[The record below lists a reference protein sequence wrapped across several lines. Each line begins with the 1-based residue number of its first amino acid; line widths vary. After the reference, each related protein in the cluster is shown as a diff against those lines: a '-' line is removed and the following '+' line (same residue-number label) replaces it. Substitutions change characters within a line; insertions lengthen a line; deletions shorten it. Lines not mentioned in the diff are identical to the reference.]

1 MLRWFVLL
9 TLLLISNWLFA
20 QNWNLIYQRE
30 LEAEE
35 FLLEKQY
42 ERAAKKYEDA
52 LKLIPTSANLKFKV
66 GSVYLLTPTK
76 KHLAL
81 DFLKEAAKGAST
93 EFDPRAI
100 KEEAAPIDAWYQ
112 LGRALQMDNQFT
124 EAIAAFEKFKSFL
137 DPSDPFVAN
146 VNKRIES
153 CRMAPQLMVDEQGL
167 EAINLGNIINSK
179 DANFNA
185 VVSGDGKTL
194 AYTRLGS
201 RGYEVYVAKRKG
213 DAWERPRRITDDIR
227 GGFLKTASL
236 SYDGT
241 WLYLVDDFAS
251 TQSIYDTFYDEGW
264 VRSKRL
270 KRPITSKFNETHAAL
285 SPDGKTLYFTSD
297 RPGGHGGLDIYKSTQ
312 DHRGRWGDPVNLGPR
327 VNTELDEETPF
338 LTPDGRY
345 LFFSSQ
351 GHSSMGGFD
360 IFYVDLND
368 TGEPINLGYPVNDA
382 GDNLFYYPQSLT
394 KGLMA
399 LSQSDGFGPQDIYEL
414 QITPLVTLNGNLAV
428 VDKQSAPADEKVR
441 VEIIDLQS
449 TDMIAE
455 ISANLTDK
463 SFSKRLRPGDYL
475 VQAKANGYEDFE
487 LKFTIAAT
495 QAPQDLNIS
504 LIPIPQAPQPEIQLA
519 IQQEIE
525 GETLQTEPR
534 PEPEHLDPSA
544 GPGHREISE
553 LPQSTQ
559 STQSIQS
566 IQSTQSQPELK
577 PQPQTKTQ
585 PVRSFVAE
593 TLPTEGYYTVQFMAL
608 LVPVPESHFQNI
620 EGVIITQGA
629 DGYHRYS
636 VGAVA
641 TRSEAQVIQ
650 QQLRSLGY
658 NESFIRYNKPS
669 QHQTVQGMESE
680 SHFTIQ
686 VMALRNPADMSRF
699 GNLPDVKVEQGD
711 DSFYRYFTGSYSS
724 HQQASDDLARIERI
738 GYKGAFVRK
747 L

>member
-1 MLRWFVLL
+1 MVRWFILL
-9 TLLLISNWLFA
+9 SFLLLSNVLPA

-35 FLLEKQY
+35 FLIDKQY

-81 DFLKEAAKGAST
+81 NYLKEAAKGAST
-93 EFDPRAI
+93 EFNPRAI

-124 EAIAAFEKFKSFL
+124 EAISAFEKFKSLL
-137 DPSDPFVAN
+137 DPSDPFVTN

-153 CRMAPQLMVDEQGL
+153 CRNAPQLMADEQGL
-167 EAINLGNIINSK
+167 ETINLGNIINSK

-185 VVSGDGKTL
+185 VVSGDGTTL
-194 AYTRLGS
+194 AYTRQGN

-270 KRPITSKFNETHAAL
+270 KKPITSKFNESHAAV

-297 RPGGHGGLDIYKSTQ
+297 RPGGRGGLDIYKSSQ
-312 DHRGRWGDPVNLGPR
+312 DSRGRWGDPVNLGPR
-327 VNTELDEETPF
+327 VNTELDEDTPF

-351 GHSSMGGFD
+351 GHNSMGGFD
-360 IFYVDLND
+360 IFYVDLNGS
-368 TGEPINLGYPVNDA
+368 GEPINLGYPVNDA

-428 VDKQSAPADEKVR
+428 VDNQSAPADEQVR

-449 TDMIAE
+449 TDMIAQ
-455 ISANLTDK
+455 ISASLTDK
-463 SFSKRLRPGDYL
+463 SFTKRLRPGDYL
-475 VQAKANGYEDFE
+475 VQAKANGFEDFE
-487 LKFTIAAT
+487 MNFTIAAT

-504 LIPIPQAPQPEIQLA
+504 LIPIPQE
-519 IQQEIE
+519 
-525 GETLQTEPR
+525 
-534 PEPEHLDPSA
+534 PEPESLLAMQQDIEEEIIQLEPEPKHLDPSA
-544 GPGHREISE
+544 GSGNRELSE
-553 LPQSTQ
+553 SPQS
-559 STQSIQS
+559 I
-566 IQSTQSQPELK
+566 QSQPELK
-577 PQPQTKTQ
+577 PQPQPKAQ
-585 PVRSFVAE
+585 PVRSFVVE

-620 EGVIITQGA
+620 DGVLVTQGA

-641 TRSEAQVIQ
+641 TRGEAQVIQ
-650 QQLRSLGY
+650 QQLRGLGY
-658 NESFIRYNKPS
+658 SESFIKYSNSS
-669 QHQTVQGMESE
+669 QAKAAQKIEYESQ
-680 SHFTIQ
+680 FTIQ
-686 VMALRNPADMSRF
+686 VMALRSPADMSRF
-699 GNLPDVKVEQGD
+699 SNLPDVKVEQGD
-711 DSFYRYFTGSYSS
+711 DSFYRYYTGNYSS
-724 HQQASDDLARIERI
+724 HQQASDDLPRIERI

>member
-1 MLRWFVLL
+1 MVRWFILL
-9 TLLLISNWLFA
+9 SFLLLSNVILA

-35 FLLEKQY
+35 FLIDKQY

-81 DFLKEAAKGAST
+81 NFLKEAAKGAST
-93 EFDPRAI
+93 EFNPRAI

-112 LGRALQMDNQFT
+112 LGRALQIDNQFT
-124 EAIAAFEKFKSFL
+124 EAIAAFEKFKSLL
-137 DPSDPFVAN
+137 DPSDPFVTN

-153 CRMAPQLMVDEQGL
+153 CRNAPQLMADEQGL
-167 EAINLGNIINSK
+167 ETINLGNIINSK

-185 VVSGDGKTL
+185 VVSGDGTTL
-194 AYTRLGS
+194 AYTRQGN

-270 KRPITSKFNETHAAL
+270 KKPITSKFNESHAAV

-297 RPGGHGGLDIYKSTQ
+297 RPGGRGGLDIYKSTQ
-312 DHRGRWGDPVNLGPR
+312 DSRGRWGDPVNLGPR
-327 VNTELDEETPF
+327 VNTEFDEDTPF

-351 GHSSMGGFD
+351 GHNSMGGFD
-360 IFYVDLND
+360 IFYVDFNGS
-368 TGEPINLGYPVNDA
+368 GEPINLGYPVNDA

-428 VDKQSAPADEKVR
+428 VDNQSAPADEQVR

-449 TDMIAE
+449 TDMIAQ
-455 ISANLTDK
+455 ISTSLTNK
-463 SFSKRLRPGDYL
+463 SFTKRLRPGDYL
-475 VQAKANGYEDFE
+475 VQARAIGFEDFE
-487 LKFTIAAT
+487 MSFTIAAT

-504 LIPIPQAPQPEIQLA
+504 LIPIPQE
-519 IQQEIE
+519 
-525 GETLQTEPR
+525 
-534 PEPEHLDPSA
+534 PEPESLLAMQQDIEEEIIQLEPEPKHLDPSA
-544 GPGHREISE
+544 GSGNRELSE
-553 LPQSTQ
+553 SPQS
-559 STQSIQS
+559 I
-566 IQSTQSQPELK
+566 QSQPELK
-577 PQPQTKTQ
+577 PQPQPKAQ
-585 PVRSFVAE
+585 PVRSFVVE

-620 EGVIITQGA
+620 DGVLVTQGA

-641 TRSEAQVIQ
+641 TRGEAQVIQ
-650 QQLRSLGY
+650 QQLRGLGY
-658 NESFIRYNKPS
+658 SESFIKYSNPS
-669 QHQTVQGMESE
+669 QAKAAQKLEYESQ
-680 SHFTIQ
+680 FTIQ
-686 VMALRNPADMSRF
+686 VMALRSPADMSRF
-699 GNLPDVKVEQGD
+699 SNLPDVKVEQGD
-711 DSFYRYFTGSYSS
+711 DSFYRYYTGNYSS
-724 HQQASDDLARIERI
+724 HQQASDDLPRIERI

>member
-1 MLRWFVLL
+1 MYLLMVRWFILL
-9 TLLLISNWLFA
+9 SFLLLSNVLPA

-35 FLLEKQY
+35 FLIDKQY

-81 DFLKEAAKGAST
+81 NYLKEAAKGAST
-93 EFDPRAI
+93 EFNPRAI

-124 EAIAAFEKFKSFL
+124 EAISAFEKFKSLL
-137 DPSDPFVAN
+137 DPSDPFVTN

-153 CRMAPQLMVDEQGL
+153 CRKAPQLMADEQGL
-167 EAINLGNIINSK
+167 ETINLGNIINSK

-185 VVSGDGKTL
+185 VVSGDGTTL
-194 AYTRLGS
+194 AYTRQGN

-213 DAWERPRRITDDIR
+213 DALERPRRITDDIR

-270 KRPITSKFNETHAAL
+270 KKPITSKFNESHAAV

-297 RPGGHGGLDIYKSTQ
+297 RPGGRGGLDIYKSTQ
-312 DHRGRWGDPVNLGPR
+312 DSRGRWGDPVNLGPR
-327 VNTELDEETPF
+327 VNTELDEDTPF

-351 GHSSMGGFD
+351 GHNSIGGFD
-360 IFYVDLND
+360 IFYVDLNGS
-368 TGEPINLGYPVNDA
+368 GEPINLGYPVNDA

-428 VDKQSAPADEKVR
+428 VDNQSAPADEQVR

-449 TDMIAE
+449 TDMIAQ
-455 ISANLTDK
+455 ISASLTDK
-463 SFSKRLRPGDYL
+463 SFTKRLRPGDYL
-475 VQAKANGYEDFE
+475 VQAKANGFEDFE
-487 LKFTIAAT
+487 MNFTIAAT

-504 LIPIPQAPQPEIQLA
+504 LIPIPQE
-519 IQQEIE
+519 
-525 GETLQTEPR
+525 
-534 PEPEHLDPSA
+534 PEPESLLAMQQDIEEEIIQLEPEPKHLDPSA
-544 GPGHREISE
+544 GSGNRELSE
-553 LPQSTQ
+553 SPQS
-559 STQSIQS
+559 I
-566 IQSTQSQPELK
+566 QSQPELK
-577 PQPQTKTQ
+577 PQPQPKAQ
-585 PVRSFVAE
+585 PVRSFVVE

-608 LVPVPESHFQNI
+608 LVPIPESHFQNI
-620 EGVIITQGA
+620 DGVLVTQGA

-641 TRSEAQVIQ
+641 TRGEAQVIQ
-650 QQLRSLGY
+650 QQLRGLGY
-658 NESFIRYNKPS
+658 SESFIKYSNPS
-669 QHQTVQGMESE
+669 QAKAAQKIEYESQ
-680 SHFTIQ
+680 FTIQ
-686 VMALRNPADMSRF
+686 VMALRSPADMSRF
-699 GNLPDVKVEQGD
+699 SNLPDVKVEQGD
-711 DSFYRYFTGSYSS
+711 DSFYRYYTGNYSS
-724 HQQASDDLARIERI
+724 HQQASDDLPRIERI

>member
-1 MLRWFVLL
+1 MVRWFILL
-9 TLLLISNWLFA
+9 SFLLLSNVLPA

-35 FLLEKQY
+35 FLIDKQY

-81 DFLKEAAKGAST
+81 NFLKEAAKGAST
-93 EFDPRAI
+93 EFNPRAI

-124 EAIAAFEKFKSFL
+124 EAIAAFEKFKSLL
-137 DPSDPFVAN
+137 DPSDPFVTN

-153 CRMAPQLMVDEQGL
+153 CRNAPQLMADEQGL
-167 EAINLGNIINSK
+167 ETINLGNIINSK

-185 VVSGDGKTL
+185 VVSGDGTTL
-194 AYTRLGS
+194 AYTRQGN

-270 KRPITSKFNETHAAL
+270 KKPITSKFNESHAAV

-297 RPGGHGGLDIYKSTQ
+297 RPGGRGGLDIYKSTQ
-312 DHRGRWGDPVNLGPR
+312 DSRGRWGDPVNLGPR
-327 VNTELDEETPF
+327 VNTELDEDTPF

-351 GHSSMGGFD
+351 GHNSIGGFD
-360 IFYVDLND
+360 IFYVDLNGS
-368 TGEPINLGYPVNDA
+368 GEPINLGYPVNDA

-428 VDKQSAPADEKVR
+428 VDNQSAPADEQVR

-449 TDMIAE
+449 TDMIAQ
-455 ISANLTDK
+455 ISASLTDK
-463 SFSKRLRPGDYL
+463 SFTKRLRPGDYL
-475 VQAKANGYEDFE
+475 VQAKANGFEDFE
-487 LKFTIAAT
+487 MNFTIAAT

-504 LIPIPQAPQPEIQLA
+504 LIPIPQE
-519 IQQEIE
+519 
-525 GETLQTEPR
+525 
-534 PEPEHLDPSA
+534 PEPESLLAMQQDIEEEIIQLEPEPKHLDPSA
-544 GPGHREISE
+544 GSGNRELSE
-553 LPQSTQ
+553 SPQS
-559 STQSIQS
+559 I
-566 IQSTQSQPELK
+566 QSQPELK
-577 PQPQTKTQ
+577 PQPQPKAQ
-585 PVRSFVAE
+585 PVRSFVVE

-620 EGVIITQGA
+620 DGVLVTQGA

-641 TRSEAQVIQ
+641 TRGEAQVIQ
-650 QQLRSLGY
+650 QQLRGLGY
-658 NESFIRYNKPS
+658 SESFIKYSNPS
-669 QHQTVQGMESE
+669 QAKAAQKIEYESQ
-680 SHFTIQ
+680 FTIQ
-686 VMALRNPADMSRF
+686 VMALRSPADMSRF
-699 GNLPDVKVEQGD
+699 SNLPDVKVEQGD
-711 DSFYRYFTGSYSS
+711 DSFYRYYTGNYSS
-724 HQQASDDLARIERI
+724 HQQASDDLPRIERI

>member
-1 MLRWFVLL
+1 MLSNVLP
-9 TLLLISNWLFA
+9 A

-35 FLLEKQY
+35 FLIDKQY

-81 DFLKEAAKGAST
+81 NYLKEAAKGAST
-93 EFDPRAI
+93 EFNPRAI

-112 LGRALQMDNQFT
+112 LGRALQIDNQFT
-124 EAIAAFEKFKSFL
+124 EAIAAFEKFKSLL
-137 DPSDPFVAN
+137 DPSDPFVTN

-153 CRMAPQLMVDEQGL
+153 CRNAPQLMADEQGL
-167 EAINLGNIINSK
+167 ETINLGNIINSK

-185 VVSGDGKTL
+185 VVSGDGTTL
-194 AYTRLGS
+194 AYTRQGN

-270 KRPITSKFNETHAAL
+270 KKPITSKFNESHAAV

-297 RPGGHGGLDIYKSTQ
+297 RPGGRGGLDIYKSTQ
-312 DHRGRWGDPVNLGPR
+312 DSRGRWGDPVNLGPR
-327 VNTELDEETPF
+327 VNTELDEDTPF

-351 GHSSMGGFD
+351 GHNSMGGFD
-360 IFYVDLND
+360 IFYVDLNGS
-368 TGEPINLGYPVNDA
+368 GEPINLGYPVNDA

-399 LSQSDGFGPQDIYEL
+399 LSQSDGFGPQDIYEI

-428 VDKQSAPADEKVR
+428 VDNQSAPADEQVR

-449 TDMIAE
+449 TDMIAQ
-455 ISANLTDK
+455 ISASLTDK
-463 SFSKRLRPGDYL
+463 SFTKRLRPGDYL
-475 VQAKANGYEDFE
+475 VQAKAIGFEDFE
-487 LKFTIAAT
+487 MNFTIAAT

-504 LIPIPQAPQPEIQLA
+504 LIPIPQE
-519 IQQEIE
+519 
-525 GETLQTEPR
+525 
-534 PEPEHLDPSA
+534 PEPESLLAMQQDIEEEIIQLEPEPKHLDPSA
-544 GPGHREISE
+544 GSGNRELSE
-553 LPQSTQ
+553 SPQS
-559 STQSIQS
+559 I
-566 IQSTQSQPELK
+566 QSQPELK
-577 PQPQTKTQ
+577 PQPQPKAQ
-585 PVRSFVAE
+585 PVRSFVVE

-620 EGVIITQGA
+620 DGVLVTQGA

-641 TRSEAQVIQ
+641 TRGEAQVIQ
-650 QQLRSLGY
+650 QQLRGLGY
-658 NESFIRYNKPS
+658 SESFIKYSNPS
-669 QHQTVQGMESE
+669 QAKATQKIEYESQ
-680 SHFTIQ
+680 FTIQ
-686 VMALRNPADMSRF
+686 VMALRSPADMSRF
-699 GNLPDVKVEQGD
+699 SNLPDVKVEQGD
-711 DSFYRYFTGSYSS
+711 DSFYRYYTGNYSS
-724 HQQASDDLARIERI
+724 HQQASDDLPRIERI

>member
-153 CRMAPQLMVDEQGL
+153 CRMAPQLMADEQGL

-213 DAWERPRRITDDIR
+213 DAWDRPRRITDDIH

-270 KRPITSKFNETHAAL
+270 KKPITSKFNETHAAL

-360 IFYVDLND
+360 IFYVDLNGI
-368 TGEPINLGYPVNDA
+368 GEPINLGYPVNDA

-394 KGLMA
+394 QGLMA

-414 QITPLVTLNGNLAV
+414 HITPLVTLNGNLAV
-428 VDKQSAPADEKVR
+428 IDNQSAPADEQVR
-441 VEIIDLQS
+441 VQIIDLQS
-449 TDMIAE
+449 TDIIAE
-455 ISANLTDK
+455 ISASLTDK
-463 SFSKRLRPGDYL
+463 SFTKRLRPGDYM
-475 VQAKANGYEDFE
+475 VQAKANGFEDFE
-487 LKFTIAAT
+487 MNFTLAAT

-504 LIPIPQAPQPEIQLA
+504 LIPIAQEPEPESQLA
-519 IQQEIE
+519 MQQDIEEETIQKE
-525 GETLQTEPR
+525 

-544 GPGHREISE
+544 GSGHRKLSVS
-553 LPQSTQ
+553 PQSTP
-559 STQSIQS
+559 
-566 IQSTQSQPELK
+566 SQPELK

-641 TRSEAQVIQ
+641 TRGEAQVIQ

-669 QHQTVQGMESE
+669 QHQTVQRMESE

-724 HQQASDDLARIERI
+724 HQQASDDLARVERI

>member
-1 MLRWFVLL
+1 MYLLMVRWFILL
-9 TLLLISNWLFA
+9 SFLLLSNVILA

-35 FLLEKQY
+35 FLIDKQY

-81 DFLKEAAKGAST
+81 NFLKEAAKGAST
-93 EFDPRAI
+93 EFNPRAI

-112 LGRALQMDNQFT
+112 LGRALQIDNQFT
-124 EAIAAFEKFKSFL
+124 EAIAAFEKFKSLL
-137 DPSDPFVAN
+137 DPSDPFVTN

-153 CRMAPQLMVDEQGL
+153 CRNAPQLMADEQGL
-167 EAINLGNIINSK
+167 ETINLGNIINSK

-185 VVSGDGKTL
+185 VVSGDGTTL
-194 AYTRLGS
+194 AYTRQGN

-270 KRPITSKFNETHAAL
+270 KKPITSKFNESHAAV

-297 RPGGHGGLDIYKSTQ
+297 RPGGRGGLDIYKSTQ
-312 DHRGRWGDPVNLGPR
+312 DSRGRWGDPVNLGPR
-327 VNTELDEETPF
+327 VNTEFDEDTPF

-351 GHSSMGGFD
+351 GHNSMGGFD
-360 IFYVDLND
+360 IFYVDFNGS
-368 TGEPINLGYPVNDA
+368 GEPINLGYPVNDA

-428 VDKQSAPADEKVR
+428 VDNQSAPADEQVR

-449 TDMIAE
+449 TDMIAQ
-455 ISANLTDK
+455 ISTSLTNK
-463 SFSKRLRPGDYL
+463 SFTKRLRPGDYL
-475 VQAKANGYEDFE
+475 VQARAIGFEDFE
-487 LKFTIAAT
+487 MSFTIAAT

-504 LIPIPQAPQPEIQLA
+504 LIPIPQE
-519 IQQEIE
+519 
-525 GETLQTEPR
+525 
-534 PEPEHLDPSA
+534 PEPESLLAMQQDIEEEIIQLEPEPKHLDPSA
-544 GPGHREISE
+544 GSGNRELSE
-553 LPQSTQ
+553 SPQS
-559 STQSIQS
+559 I
-566 IQSTQSQPELK
+566 QSQPELK
-577 PQPQTKTQ
+577 PQPQPKAQ
-585 PVRSFVAE
+585 PVRSFVVE

-620 EGVIITQGA
+620 DGVLVTQGA

-641 TRSEAQVIQ
+641 TRGEAQVIQ
-650 QQLRSLGY
+650 QQLRGLGY
-658 NESFIRYNKPS
+658 SESFIKYSNPS
-669 QHQTVQGMESE
+669 QAKAAQKLEYESQ
-680 SHFTIQ
+680 FTIQ
-686 VMALRNPADMSRF
+686 VMALRSPADMSRF
-699 GNLPDVKVEQGD
+699 SNLPDVKVEQGD
-711 DSFYRYFTGSYSS
+711 DSFYRYYTGNYSS
-724 HQQASDDLARIERI
+724 HQQASDDLPRIERI

>member
-1 MLRWFVLL
+1 MVRWFILL
-9 TLLLISNWLFA
+9 SFLLLSNVLPA

-35 FLLEKQY
+35 FLIDKQY

-81 DFLKEAAKGAST
+81 NYLKEAAKGAST
-93 EFDPRAI
+93 EFNPRAI

-112 LGRALQMDNQFT
+112 LGRALQIDNQFT
-124 EAIAAFEKFKSFL
+124 EAIAAFEKFKSLL
-137 DPSDPFVAN
+137 DPSDPFVTN

-153 CRMAPQLMVDEQGL
+153 CRNAPQLMADEQGL
-167 EAINLGNIINSK
+167 ETINLGNIINSK

-185 VVSGDGKTL
+185 VVSGDGTTL
-194 AYTRLGS
+194 AYTRQGN

-270 KRPITSKFNETHAAL
+270 KKPITSKFNESHAAV

-297 RPGGHGGLDIYKSTQ
+297 RPGGRGGLDIYKSTQ
-312 DHRGRWGDPVNLGPR
+312 DSRGRWGDPVNLGPR
-327 VNTELDEETPF
+327 VNTELDEDTPF

-351 GHSSMGGFD
+351 GHNSMGGFD
-360 IFYVDLND
+360 IFYVDLNGS
-368 TGEPINLGYPVNDA
+368 GEPINLGYPVNDA

-399 LSQSDGFGPQDIYEL
+399 LSQSDGFGPQDIYEI

-428 VDKQSAPADEKVR
+428 VDNQSAPADEQVR

-449 TDMIAE
+449 TDMIAQ
-455 ISANLTDK
+455 ISASLTDK
-463 SFSKRLRPGDYL
+463 SFTKRLRPGDYL
-475 VQAKANGYEDFE
+475 VQAKAIGFEDFE
-487 LKFTIAAT
+487 MNFTIAAT

-504 LIPIPQAPQPEIQLA
+504 LIPIPQE
-519 IQQEIE
+519 
-525 GETLQTEPR
+525 
-534 PEPEHLDPSA
+534 PEPESLLAMQQDIEEEIIQLEPEPKHLDPSA
-544 GPGHREISE
+544 GSGNRELSE
-553 LPQSTQ
+553 SPQS
-559 STQSIQS
+559 I
-566 IQSTQSQPELK
+566 QSQPELK
-577 PQPQTKTQ
+577 PQPQPKAQ
-585 PVRSFVAE
+585 PVRSFVVE

-620 EGVIITQGA
+620 DGVLVTQGA

-641 TRSEAQVIQ
+641 TRGEAQVIQ
-650 QQLRSLGY
+650 QQLRGLGY
-658 NESFIRYNKPS
+658 SESFIKYSNPS
-669 QHQTVQGMESE
+669 QAKATQKIEYESQ
-680 SHFTIQ
+680 FTIQ
-686 VMALRNPADMSRF
+686 VMALRSPADMSRF
-699 GNLPDVKVEQGD
+699 SNLPDVKVEQGD
-711 DSFYRYFTGSYSS
+711 DSFYRYYTGNYSS
-724 HQQASDDLARIERI
+724 HQQASDDLPRIERI

>member
-1 MLRWFVLL
+1 MYLLMVRWFILL
-9 TLLLISNWLFA
+9 SFLLLSNVLPA

-35 FLLEKQY
+35 FLIDKQY

-81 DFLKEAAKGAST
+81 NYLKEAAMGAST
-93 EFDPRAI
+93 EFNPRAI

-112 LGRALQMDNQFT
+112 LGRALQIDNQFT
-124 EAIAAFEKFKSFL
+124 EAIAAFEKFKSLL
-137 DPSDPFVAN
+137 DPSDPFVTN

-153 CRMAPQLMVDEQGL
+153 CRNAPQLMADEQGL
-167 EAINLGNIINSK
+167 ETINLGNIINSK

-185 VVSGDGKTL
+185 VVSGDGTTL
-194 AYTRLGS
+194 AYTRQGN

-270 KRPITSKFNETHAAL
+270 KKPITSKFNESHAAV

-297 RPGGHGGLDIYKSTQ
+297 RPGGRGGLDIYKSTQ
-312 DHRGRWGDPVNLGPR
+312 DSRGRWGDPVNLGPR
-327 VNTELDEETPF
+327 VNTEFDEDTPF

-351 GHSSMGGFD
+351 GHNSMGGFD
-360 IFYVDLND
+360 IFYVDFNGS
-368 TGEPINLGYPVNDA
+368 GEPINLGYPVNDA

-414 QITPLVTLNGNLAV
+414 NITPLVTLNGNLAV
-428 VDKQSAPADEKVR
+428 VDNLSAPADEQVR
-441 VEIIDLQS
+441 FEIIDLQS
-449 TDMIAE
+449 TDMIAQ
-455 ISANLTDK
+455 ISASLTDK
-463 SFSKRLRPGDYL
+463 SFTKRLRPGDYL
-475 VQAKANGYEDFE
+475 VQAKANGFEDFE
-487 LKFTIAAT
+487 MNFTIAAT

-504 LIPIPQAPQPEIQLA
+504 LIPIPQEPEPEPLLA
-519 IQQEIE
+519 MQQDIEEETIQQE
-525 GETLQTEPR
+525 
-534 PEPEHLDPSA
+534 PEPKHLDPSA
-544 GPGHREISE
+544 GSGKRELSE
-553 LPQSTQ
+553 SPQSP
-559 STQSIQS
+559 QSI
-566 IQSTQSQPELK
+566 QSQPELK
-577 PQPQTKTQ
+577 PQPQPKAQ
-585 PVRSFVAE
+585 PVRSFVVE

-620 EGVIITQGA
+620 DGVLVTQGA

-641 TRSEAQVIQ
+641 TRGEAQVIQ
-650 QQLRSLGY
+650 QQLRGLGY
-658 NESFIRYNKPS
+658 SESFIKYSNPS
-669 QHQTVQGMESE
+669 QAKAAQKIEYESQ
-680 SHFTIQ
+680 FTIQ
-686 VMALRNPADMSRF
+686 VMALRSPADMSRF
-699 GNLPDVKVEQGD
+699 SNLPDVKVEQGD
-711 DSFYRYFTGSYSS
+711 DSFYRYYTGNYSS
-724 HQQASDDLARIERI
+724 HQQASDDLPRIERI

>member
-1 MLRWFVLL
+1 M
-9 TLLLISNWLFA
+9 
-20 QNWNLIYQRE
+20 IYQRE

-35 FLLEKQY
+35 FLIDKQY

-81 DFLKEAAKGAST
+81 NYLKEAAKGAST
-93 EFDPRAI
+93 EFNPRAI

-124 EAIAAFEKFKSFL
+124 EAISAFEKFKSLL
-137 DPSDPFVAN
+137 DPSDPFVTN

-153 CRMAPQLMVDEQGL
+153 CRNAPQLMADEQGL
-167 EAINLGNIINSK
+167 ETINLGNIINSK

-185 VVSGDGKTL
+185 VVSGDGTTL
-194 AYTRLGS
+194 AYTRQGN

-270 KRPITSKFNETHAAL
+270 KKPITSKFNESHAAV

-297 RPGGHGGLDIYKSTQ
+297 RPGGRGGLDIYKSSQ
-312 DHRGRWGDPVNLGPR
+312 DSRGRWGDPVNLGPR
-327 VNTELDEETPF
+327 VNTELDEDTPF

-351 GHSSMGGFD
+351 GHNSMGGFD
-360 IFYVDLND
+360 IFYVDLNGS
-368 TGEPINLGYPVNDA
+368 GEPINLGYPVNDA

-428 VDKQSAPADEKVR
+428 VDNQSAPADEQVR

-449 TDMIAE
+449 TDMIAQ
-455 ISANLTDK
+455 ISASLTDK
-463 SFSKRLRPGDYL
+463 SFTKRLRPGDYL
-475 VQAKANGYEDFE
+475 VQAKANGFEDFE
-487 LKFTIAAT
+487 MNFTIAAT

-504 LIPIPQAPQPEIQLA
+504 LIPIPQE
-519 IQQEIE
+519 
-525 GETLQTEPR
+525 
-534 PEPEHLDPSA
+534 PEPESLLAMQQDIEEEIIQLEPEPKHLDPSA
-544 GPGHREISE
+544 GSGNRELSE
-553 LPQSTQ
+553 SPQS
-559 STQSIQS
+559 I
-566 IQSTQSQPELK
+566 QSQPELK
-577 PQPQTKTQ
+577 PQPQPKAQ
-585 PVRSFVAE
+585 PVRSFVVE

-620 EGVIITQGA
+620 DGVLVTQGA

-641 TRSEAQVIQ
+641 TRGEAQVIQ
-650 QQLRSLGY
+650 QQLRGLGY
-658 NESFIRYNKPS
+658 SESFIKYSNSS
-669 QHQTVQGMESE
+669 QAKAAQKIEYESQ
-680 SHFTIQ
+680 FTIQ
-686 VMALRNPADMSRF
+686 VMALRSPADMSRF
-699 GNLPDVKVEQGD
+699 SNLPDVKVEQGD
-711 DSFYRYFTGSYSS
+711 DSFYRYYTGNYSS
-724 HQQASDDLARIERI
+724 HQQASDDLPRIERI

>member
-153 CRMAPQLMVDEQGL
+153 CRMAPQLMADEQGL

-213 DAWERPRRITDDIR
+213 DAWDRPRRITDDIH

-270 KRPITSKFNETHAAL
+270 KKPITSKFNETHAAL

-360 IFYVDLND
+360 IFYVDLNGI
-368 TGEPINLGYPVNDA
+368 GEPINLGYPVNDA

-394 KGLMA
+394 QGLMA

-414 QITPLVTLNGNLAV
+414 HITPLVTLNGNLAV
-428 VDKQSAPADEKVR
+428 IDNQSAPADEQVR
-441 VEIIDLQS
+441 VQIIDLQS
-449 TDMIAE
+449 TDIIAE
-455 ISANLTDK
+455 ISASLTDK
-463 SFSKRLRPGDYL
+463 SFTKRLRPGDYM
-475 VQAKANGYEDFE
+475 VQAKANGFEDFE
-487 LKFTIAAT
+487 MNFTLAAT

-504 LIPIPQAPQPEIQLA
+504 LIPIAQEPEPESQLA
-519 IQQEIE
+519 MQQDIEEETIQKE
-525 GETLQTEPR
+525 

-544 GPGHREISE
+544 GSGHRKLSVS
-553 LPQSTQ
+553 PQSTP
-559 STQSIQS
+559 
-566 IQSTQSQPELK
+566 SQPELK

-641 TRSEAQVIQ
+641 TRGEAQVIQ

-669 QHQTVQGMESE
+669 QHQTVQRMESE

-699 GNLPDVKVEQGD
+699 SNLPDVKVEQGD

-724 HQQASDDLARIERI
+724 HQQASDDLARVERI

>member
-1 MLRWFVLL
+1 MVRWFILL
-9 TLLLISNWLFA
+9 SFLLLSNVLPA

-35 FLLEKQY
+35 FLIDKQY

-81 DFLKEAAKGAST
+81 NYLKEAAKGAST
-93 EFDPRAI
+93 EFNPRAI

-124 EAIAAFEKFKSFL
+124 EAISAFEKFKSLL
-137 DPSDPFVAN
+137 DPSDPFVTN

-153 CRMAPQLMVDEQGL
+153 CRKAPQLMADEQGL
-167 EAINLGNIINSK
+167 ETINLGNIINSK

-185 VVSGDGKTL
+185 VVSGDGTTL
-194 AYTRLGS
+194 AYTRQGN

-213 DAWERPRRITDDIR
+213 DALERPRRITDDIR

-270 KRPITSKFNETHAAL
+270 KKPITSKFNESHAAV

-297 RPGGHGGLDIYKSTQ
+297 RPGGRGGLDIYKSTQ
-312 DHRGRWGDPVNLGPR
+312 DSRGRWGDPVNLGPR
-327 VNTELDEETPF
+327 VNTELDEDTPF

-351 GHSSMGGFD
+351 GHNSIGGFD
-360 IFYVDLND
+360 IFYVDLNGS
-368 TGEPINLGYPVNDA
+368 GEPINLGYPVNDA

-428 VDKQSAPADEKVR
+428 VDNQSAPADEQVR

-449 TDMIAE
+449 TDMIAQ
-455 ISANLTDK
+455 ISASLTDK
-463 SFSKRLRPGDYL
+463 SFTKRLRPGDYL
-475 VQAKANGYEDFE
+475 VQAKANGFEDFE
-487 LKFTIAAT
+487 MNFTIAAT

-504 LIPIPQAPQPEIQLA
+504 LIPIPQE
-519 IQQEIE
+519 
-525 GETLQTEPR
+525 
-534 PEPEHLDPSA
+534 PEPESLLAMQQDIEEEIIQLEPEPKHLDPSA
-544 GPGHREISE
+544 GSGNRELSE
-553 LPQSTQ
+553 SPQS
-559 STQSIQS
+559 I
-566 IQSTQSQPELK
+566 QSQPELK
-577 PQPQTKTQ
+577 PQPQPKAQ
-585 PVRSFVAE
+585 PVRSFVVE

-608 LVPVPESHFQNI
+608 LVPIPESHFQNI
-620 EGVIITQGA
+620 DGVLVTQGA

-641 TRSEAQVIQ
+641 TRGEAQVIQ
-650 QQLRSLGY
+650 QQLRGLGY
-658 NESFIRYNKPS
+658 SESFIKYSNPS
-669 QHQTVQGMESE
+669 QAKAAQKIEYESQ
-680 SHFTIQ
+680 FTIQ
-686 VMALRNPADMSRF
+686 VMALRSPADMSRF
-699 GNLPDVKVEQGD
+699 SNLPDVKVEQGD
-711 DSFYRYFTGSYSS
+711 DSFYRYYTGNYSS
-724 HQQASDDLARIERI
+724 HQQASDDLPRIERI

>member
-1 MLRWFVLL
+1 MVRWFILL
-9 TLLLISNWLFA
+9 SFLLLSNVILA

-35 FLLEKQY
+35 FLIDKQY

-81 DFLKEAAKGAST
+81 NYLKEAAKGAST
-93 EFDPRAI
+93 EFNPRAI

-124 EAIAAFEKFKSFL
+124 EAIAAFDKFKSLL
-137 DPSDPFVAN
+137 DPSDPFVTN

-153 CRMAPQLMVDEQGL
+153 CRNAPQLMADEQGL
-167 EAINLGNIINSK
+167 ETINLGNIINSK

-185 VVSGDGKTL
+185 VVSGDGTTL
-194 AYTRLGS
+194 AYTRQGN

-270 KRPITSKFNETHAAL
+270 KKPITSKFNESHAAV

-297 RPGGHGGLDIYKSTQ
+297 RPGGRGGQDIYKSTQ
-312 DHRGRWGDPVNLGPR
+312 DSRGRWGDPVNLGPR
-327 VNTELDEETPF
+327 VNTELDEDTPF

-351 GHSSMGGFD
+351 GHNSMGGFD
-360 IFYVDLND
+360 IFYVDLNGS
-368 TGEPINLGYPVNDA
+368 GEPINLGYPVNDA

-428 VDKQSAPADEKVR
+428 VDNLSAPADEQVR

-449 TDMIAE
+449 TDMIAQ
-455 ISANLTDK
+455 ISASLTDK
-463 SFSKRLRPGDYL
+463 SFTKRLRPGDYL
-475 VQAKANGYEDFE
+475 VQAKANGFEDFE
-487 LKFTIAAT
+487 MNFTIAAT

-504 LIPIPQAPQPEIQLA
+504 LIPIPQE
-519 IQQEIE
+519 
-525 GETLQTEPR
+525 
-534 PEPEHLDPSA
+534 PEPESLLAMQQDIEEEIIQLEPEPKHLDPSA
-544 GPGHREISE
+544 GSGNRELSE
-553 LPQSTQ
+553 SPQS
-559 STQSIQS
+559 I
-566 IQSTQSQPELK
+566 QSQPELK
-577 PQPQTKTQ
+577 PQPQPKAQ
-585 PVRSFVAE
+585 PVRSFVVE

-620 EGVIITQGA
+620 DGVLVTQGA

-641 TRSEAQVIQ
+641 TRGEAQVIQ
-650 QQLRSLGY
+650 QQLRGLGY
-658 NESFIRYNKPS
+658 SESFIKYSNPS
-669 QHQTVQGMESE
+669 QAKAAQKIEYESQ
-680 SHFTIQ
+680 FTIQ
-686 VMALRNPADMSRF
+686 VMALRSPADMSRF
-699 GNLPDVKVEQGD
+699 SNLPDVKVEQGD
-711 DSFYRYFTGSYSS
+711 DSFYRYYTGNYSS
-724 HQQASDDLARIERI
+724 HQQASDDLPRIERI